1 MSDAYLSNHG
11 QMADCLQGLR
21 VVDLTRNLPGPFAT
35 RLLADLGADILK
47 IEPKQG
53 DPARVFDELFDALN
67 HGKTTEQH
75 DFNNPKAI
83 DSIKAHLKNADVM
96 LDSFRP
102 GILAEIGLDAK
113 TLHTIN
119 PKLVMVSITGYGVAG
134 NDKKEESHEKEGVHL
149 EGAYLEDAHL
159 KNSSQVTHNWSDKAG
174 HDINFMAMSG
184 VLDQL
189 KTAEGGQAMPNI
201 QFADL
206 AGGSDTA
213 VIALLAAVFA
223 AQRTGRG
230 RHVVI
235 SMTHSLYNHMIMPKV
250 TGKLISRLSGNTSA
264 KPPMPQH
271 DFLGG
276 VLPCYRLYQ
285 TADLRYMAVGALEL
299 KFWQG
304 LCEVLD
310 LPTLKEVHW
319 QLGIM
324 PDTTES
330 QTALQTVADK
340 FASQTLEHWQHVFA
354 ATDVCVTPV
363 LSLQEAK
370 AHPLFAHQDQHQAT
384 SGWQQVNDG

>member
-1 MSDAYLSNHG
+1 MTDMHVSNHD

-35 RLLADLGADILK
+35 RLLADLGADVLK

-53 DPARVFDELFDALN
+53 DPARVFGELFVALN
-67 HGKTTEQH
+67 HGKKTEKH
-75 DFNNPKAI
+75 DFHDPKAI
-83 DSIKAHLKNADVM
+83 EAIKAHLKEADVM

-102 GILAEIGLDAK
+102 GVLAEIGLDAK
-113 TLHTIN
+113 TLHVIN

-134 NDKKEESHEKEGVHL
+134 NYAKEGI
-149 EGAYLEDAHL
+149 YLEDADS
-159 KNSSQVTHNWSDKAG
+159 KNGSQVNHDWANKAG

-189 KTAEGGQAMPNI
+189 RTAQGEQAMPNI

-230 RHVVI
+230 RHIAI
-235 SMTHSLYNHMIMPKV
+235 SMTHSLYNHMVMPKV
-250 TGKLISRLSGNTSA
+250 TGKLINSLSGNGLNDTLL
-264 KPPMPQH
+264 PQH

-276 VLPCYRLYQ
+276 ALPCYRLYQ
-285 TADLRYMAVGALEL
+285 TADKRHMAVGSLEL

-304 LCEVLD
+304 LCQVLE
-310 LPTLKEVHW
+310 LPSLEEIHW

-324 PDTTES
+324 PNRPES
-330 QTALQTVADK
+330 EAATNTIAEK
-340 FASQTLEHWQHVFA
+340 FASQTLEHWQRVFSA
-354 ATDVCVTPV
+354 KDVCVTPV
-363 LSLQEAK
+363 LSLHEAK
-370 AHPLFAHQDQHQAT
+370 AHPLFAHQDEHHAT
-384 SGWQQVNDG
+384 SGWQQVN

>member
-1 MSDAYLSNHG
+1 MTDAHVSNHD

-35 RLLADLGADILK
+35 RLLADLGADVLK

-53 DPARVFDELFDALN
+53 DPARVFGELFAALN
-67 HGKTTEQH
+67 HGKTTEKYDFH
-75 DFNNPKAI
+75 DPKAI
-83 DSIKAHLKNADVM
+83 EAIKAHLKEADVM

-102 GILAEIGLDAK
+102 GVLAEMGLDAK
-113 TLHTIN
+113 ALHAVN
-119 PKLVMVSITGYGVAG
+119 PKLVIVSITGYGVVDNYAKESTCSK
-134 NDKKEESHEKEGVHL
+134 ND
-149 EGAYLEDAHL
+149 
-159 KNSSQVTHNWSDKAG
+159 SQINHDWANKAG

-189 KTAEGGQAMPNI
+189 KTAQGDQAMPNI

-230 RHVVI
+230 RHIAI

-250 TGKLISRLSGNTSA
+250 TGKLISRFSGNNSNSASNNTSSTV
-264 KPPMPQH
+264 PMPQH

-276 VLPCYRLYQ
+276 ALPCYRLYQ
-285 TADLRYMAVGALEL
+285 TADQRHMAVGSLEL

-304 LCEVLD
+304 LCEVLE
-310 LPTLKEVHW
+310 LPALKDVHW

-324 PDTTES
+324 HNRPES
-330 QTALQTVADK
+330 QTATKTMAEK
-340 FASQTLEHWQHVFA
+340 FASQTLEHWQGVFA
-354 ATDVCVTPV
+354 VTDVCVTPV
-363 LSLQEAK
+363 LNLQEAK
-370 AHPLFAHQDQHQAT
+370 AHPLFAHQDEHQAT
-384 SGWQQVNDG
+384 SGWQQIS